1 MIDEK
6 LDFKFLKVKNGKPF
20 FAIINL
26 EITKNESENEI
37 IDEYT
42 GVGWET
48 QGNIES
54 VPMKGYDTWKKAVRR
69 GLEFVFLHSSQK
81 WKVTIKKVEG
91 RVCTDTNPTIIGY
104 TTILAFCQ
112 QTNLELAIDIK
123 NKLEEFT
130 FSSWENE
137 NDTKIPDFINLEYE
151 N

>member
-91 RVCTDTNPTIIGY
+91 
-104 TTILAFCQ
+104 
-112 QTNLELAIDIK
+112 
-123 NKLEEFT
+123 
-130 FSSWENE
+130 
-137 NDTKIPDFINLEYE
+137 
-151 N
+151 

>member
-54 VPMKGYDTWKKAVRR
+54 VPMKGYDTWKK
-69 GLEFVFLHSSQK
+69 Q
-81 WKVTIKKVEG
+81 
-91 RVCTDTNPTIIGY
+91 
-104 TTILAFCQ
+104 
-112 QTNLELAIDIK
+112 
-123 NKLEEFT
+123 LEE
-130 FSSWENE
+130 
-137 NDTKIPDFINLEYE
+137 DQNLFFYTAAR
-151 N
+151 NGKLQ